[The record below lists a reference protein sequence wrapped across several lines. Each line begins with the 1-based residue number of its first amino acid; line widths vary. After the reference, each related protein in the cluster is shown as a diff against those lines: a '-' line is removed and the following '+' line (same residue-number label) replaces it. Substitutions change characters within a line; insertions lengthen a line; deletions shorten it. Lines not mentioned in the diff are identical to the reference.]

1 MNSRKMW
8 VTDRVANPNKVRISK
23 NTPPQ
28 YKCEKCNLFK
38 EFCNTK
44 PLKCHDLCQV
54 KINSQLKLIK
64 MKNLT
69 ISFMMAFL
77 FLTFSPMPM
86 KAITVSTIGIAE
98 PTKTA
103 EQAQAE
109 VLITRLNDIKE
120 MDKSSLTRGEKKELR
135 QETRAIKKNLKDIGQ
150 GVYLSA
156 GAIIIIILLLILL
169 L

>member
-1 MNSRKMW
+1 
-8 VTDRVANPNKVRISK
+8 
-23 NTPPQ
+23 
-28 YKCEKCNLFK
+28 
-38 EFCNTK
+38 
-44 PLKCHDLCQV
+44 
-54 KINSQLKLIK
+54 

-69 ISFMMAFL
+69 VSFMMAFM
-77 FLTFSPMPM
+77 FLTFSPIQM
-86 KAITVSTIGIAE
+86 KAITASTIETTDPI
-98 PTKTA
+98 KTA

-135 QETRAIKKNLKDIGQ
+135 QETRAIKKNLRDIGQ

>member
-1 MNSRKMW
+1 
-8 VTDRVANPNKVRISK
+8 
-23 NTPPQ
+23 
-28 YKCEKCNLFK
+28 
-38 EFCNTK
+38 
-44 PLKCHDLCQV
+44 
-54 KINSQLKLIK
+54 

-69 ISFMMAFL
+69 VSFMMTFL
-77 FLTFSPMPM
+77 FLTCSPMQM
-86 KAITVSTIGIAE
+86 KAITVSTIGTTDPI
-98 PTKTA
+98 KTA

-109 VLITRLNDIKE
+109 VLITRLKDIKD
-120 MDKSSLTRGEKKELR
+120 MDKSSLTKGEKKELQ

>member
-1 MNSRKMW
+1 
-8 VTDRVANPNKVRISK
+8 
-23 NTPPQ
+23 
-28 YKCEKCNLFK
+28 
-38 EFCNTK
+38 
-44 PLKCHDLCQV
+44 
-54 KINSQLKLIK
+54 

-77 FLTFSPMPM
+77 FLTYSPMSL
-86 KAITVSTIGIAE
+86 KATTVSTIE
-98 PTKTA
+98 TTDPVKTA

-109 VLITRLNDIKE
+109 VLISRLNDIKK
-120 MDKSSLTRGEKKELR
+120 MDKSDLTRGEKRELR
-135 QETRAIKKNLKDIGQ
+135 QETRAIKKNLREIGQ

>member
-1 MNSRKMW
+1 
-8 VTDRVANPNKVRISK
+8 
-23 NTPPQ
+23 
-28 YKCEKCNLFK
+28 
-38 EFCNTK
+38 
-44 PLKCHDLCQV
+44 
-54 KINSQLKLIK
+54 

-69 ISFMMAFL
+69 VSFMMAFL
-77 FLTFSPMPM
+77 FLTFSPMQI
-86 KAITVSTIGIAE
+86 KATTVSAIGTTA

-103 EQAQAE
+103 EQIQADA
-109 VLITRLNDIKE
+109 LMSRLKEIKE
-120 MDKSSLTRGEKKELR
+120 MDKSNLTSNEKKQLR

>member
-1 MNSRKMW
+1 
-8 VTDRVANPNKVRISK
+8 
-23 NTPPQ
+23 
-28 YKCEKCNLFK
+28 
-38 EFCNTK
+38 
-44 PLKCHDLCQV
+44 
-54 KINSQLKLIK
+54 

-69 ISFMMAFL
+69 VGFMMAFL
-77 FLTFSPMPM
+77 FFTYSPMSL
-86 KAITVSTIGIAE
+86 KATTISTIE
-98 PTKTA
+98 TLDPVKTA

-120 MDKSSLTRGEKKELR
+120 MDKSGLTRGEKRELR
-135 QETRAIKKNLKDIGQ
+135 QETRAIKKHLRDIGQ

>member
-1 MNSRKMW
+1 
-8 VTDRVANPNKVRISK
+8 
-23 NTPPQ
+23 
-28 YKCEKCNLFK
+28 
-38 EFCNTK
+38 
-44 PLKCHDLCQV
+44 V

-69 ISFMMAFL
+69 VSFMMAFL
-77 FLTFSPMPM
+77 FLTVSPMQM
-86 KAITVSTIGIAE
+86 KAVTRSTIATTE
-98 PTKTA
+98 PVKTA

-109 VLITRLNDIKE
+109 VLITRLKDIKD

-135 QETRAIKKNLKDIGQ
+135 QETRAIKKNLRDIGQ

>member
-1 MNSRKMW
+1 
-8 VTDRVANPNKVRISK
+8 
-23 NTPPQ
+23 
-28 YKCEKCNLFK
+28 
-38 EFCNTK
+38 
-44 PLKCHDLCQV
+44 
-54 KINSQLKLIK
+54 

-69 ISFMMAFL
+69 VSFMMAFL
-77 FLTFSPMPM
+77 FLTCSPMSL
-86 KAITVSTIGIAE
+86 KAITASTIE
-98 PTKTA
+98 TLDPVKTA

>member
-1 MNSRKMW
+1 
-8 VTDRVANPNKVRISK
+8 
-23 NTPPQ
+23 
-28 YKCEKCNLFK
+28 
-38 EFCNTK
+38 
-44 PLKCHDLCQV
+44 
-54 KINSQLKLIK
+54 

-77 FLTFSPMPM
+77 FLTYSPMSL
-86 KAITVSTIGIAE
+86 KATTASTIE
-98 PTKTA
+98 TTDPVKTA

-109 VLITRLNDIKE
+109 VLISRLNDIKK
-120 MDKSSLTRGEKKELR
+120 MDKSDLTRVEKKELR
-135 QETRAIKKNLKDIGQ
+135 QETRAIKKNLRDIGQ